1 MFQIRS
7 EHRLWALDLM
17 YYDCR
22 PPGHTQ
28 PARFELYI
36 YKTLLDEGYV
46 LTRRLEFTIDEP
58 CVPCLAI
65 DPDRTVSHPGL
76 YQSSYSYLTFKTP
89 GSISLPSIA
98 DPLPLAPQGQLLE
111 PKNLRL

>member
-22 PPGHTQ
+22 LPGHTQ

-65 DPDRTVSHPGL
+65 DPDRTVSHPRL

-98 DPLPLAPQGQLLE
+98 DPLPLAPQGQLPE

>member
-1 MFQIRS
+1 
-7 EHRLWALDLM
+7 M

-22 PPGHTQ
+22 LPGHTQ
-28 PARFELYI
+28 PAHFKLYI

-46 LTRRLEFTIDEP
+46 LTQRLEFTIDEL
-58 CVPCLAI
+58 CVPCLMI
-65 DPDRTVSHPGL
+65 NPNQTVSHPRL

-89 GSISLPSIA
+89 GSISLPSIT
-98 DPLPLAPQGQLLE
+98 DPLPLALQGQLLE